1 MKEGNRVLS
10 LYTLLVFIFLLGPL
24 VIISITS
31 FEPGTVLKFPPEG
44 FSLRWYKNIFEV
56 SAFME
61 TCRTSIVISLLGNLL
76 ALLLGGPAAYALSRY
91 RVRGGERR

>member
-31 FEPGTVLKFPPEG
+31 FEPGTVLKFP
-44 FSLRWYKNIFEV
+44 LR
-56 SAFME
+56 AF
-61 TCRTSIVISLLGNLL
+61 R
-76 ALLLGGPAAYALSRY
+76 
-91 RVRGGERR
+91 